1 MPHLLIMDPK
11 KRILLKADEM
21 FMRFGIRSVSM
32 DDIAIDL
39 GMSKK
44 TLYQYYAD
52 KDALV
57 AEVVD
62 LHINK
67 MEEDCGSCRQ
77 QSEDAIHEMF
87 ITMDQSMEQFS
98 NINPMV
104 LHDLE
109 KFHFKAFQ
117 RFKEHKDK
125 FLYKVVKDNIE
136 WGKKEGYYREDVN
149 TEVLTRFRI
158 ESMLIPFNIQAFPPA
173 KFNLLETSRQM
184 LENFIYGL
192 STSKGH
198 KQIQKYNQRRI
209 KKQQYENK

>member
-1 MPHLLIMDPK
+1 MLHLLIMDPK

>member
-1 MPHLLIMDPK
+1 MDPK

-32 DDIAIDL
+32 DDIAMDL

-98 NINPMV
+98 SINPMV

-109 KFHFKAFQ
+109 KFHFNAFQ

-149 TEVLTRFRI
+149 TEILTRFRI
-158 ESMLIPFNIQAFPPA
+158 ESMLISFNIQAFPPA
-173 KFNLLETSRQM
+173 KFNLLETNRQM
-184 LENFIYGL
+184 LENFVYGL

>member
-109 KFHFKAFQ
+109 KFHFIAFQ